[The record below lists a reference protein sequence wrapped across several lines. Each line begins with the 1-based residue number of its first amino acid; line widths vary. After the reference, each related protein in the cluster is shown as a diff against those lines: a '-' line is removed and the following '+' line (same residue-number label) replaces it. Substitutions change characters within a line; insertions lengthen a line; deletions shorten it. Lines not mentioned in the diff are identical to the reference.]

1 MARGLGEAEEGAVVV
16 LFALMLV
23 VICLFAALAIDL
35 GNLSQNHQV
44 AQDATD
50 SAAEAGAD
58 YLASAAFS
66 SGSLTEPQVVTDVED
81 EVVENSPNYPG
92 LSVGS
97 SLWDSCRQSLPSG
110 WPTWP
115 EDASGNAQNC
125 IAFNSSTTGAD
136 VVQVAIPPQLV
147 SYWFGRV
154 NGIDGQSVSA
164 VSTAEVSPGGGAGPC
179 AVCLLGTGGTDLD
192 IAGSGSTVLSVSA
205 TGGADADV
213 IDDSTYSSAS
223 VIGTGSE
230 VSASGQIELAGG
242 PADAQGVGCSPCYS
256 PVPTTGSVTDPLA
269 GLGTPSA
276 PGVGTD
282 NGAVSQTCAGSC
294 SLTLTPGIYSSV
306 SLVVSGTENV
316 TLEPGTYVFTGPFST
331 TGSGNTTIS
340 GSGVLLY
347 FTCGSG
353 TTPAACAS
361 GGQSGGDLD
370 LAASGATAL
379 DLSAE
384 TTGPFAGLTVYYDR
398 QDTAALTMKLSGG
411 SDFSGS
417 VYAAASQLQIT
428 TSGSTASLD
437 SMIDVSSMELTSSG
451 GTGLDVEYDASQNI
465 VPAGMPELCSLAA
478 GNCCPGWR
486 RRLSGR
492 T

>member
-1 MARGLGEAEEGAVVV
+1 VARGAGEAEQGAIIV

-58 YLASAAFS
+58 FLASASFS
-66 SGSLTEPQVVTDVED
+66 SGSLTEPQVVTDVEN

-92 LSVGS
+92 LTVGS
-97 SLWDSCRQSLPSG
+97 ALWDSCRQSLPSG

-115 EDASGNAQNC
+115 QDASGNAQDC
-125 IAFNSSTTGAD
+125 IAFNSSTKSAD

-147 SYWFGRV
+147 SYWFGKV
-154 NGIDGQSVSA
+154 NGITGQSISA
-164 VSTAEVSPGGGAGPC
+164 VSTAEVSPGGGPGPC

-192 IAGSGSTVLSVSA
+192 ITGSGSTVLSVSG
-205 TGGADADV
+205 TGGASADV
-213 IDDSTYSSAS
+213 IDDSTSSEAAS
-223 VIGTGSE
+223 LVGSGSE
-230 VSASGQIELAGG
+230 VAASGQIELAGG

-256 PVPTTGSVTDPLA
+256 PAPTTGSVTDPLA
-269 GLGTPSA
+269 GLGTPSS
-276 PGVGTD
+276 GSVGID
-282 NGAVSQTCAGSC
+282 NGDVSQTCAGSC

-306 SLVVSGTENV
+306 SLLVSGTENV

-331 TGSGNTTIS
+331 TGAGNTTIS

-353 TTPAACAS
+353 TTPAPCAS

-370 LAASGATAL
+370 LDASGTTAL
-379 DLSAE
+379 DLSPE
-384 TTGPFAGLTVYYDR
+384 TTGPFAGLTIYYDR
-398 QDTAALTMKLSGG
+398 HDTSGITMKLSGG

-417 VYAAASQLQIT
+417 VYAAAGHLQIT
-428 TSGSTASLD
+428 TSGSTATLD

-478 GNCCPGWR
+478 GNC
-486 RRLSGR
+486 
-492 T
+492 